1 MNIRQLSGRQLQYR
15 WGPMKPQAGKRWLPI
30 ALLLVPVAVFG
41 GLFAFGRS
49 QKPKPRMPL
58 IDAAR
63 ASDFENVESN
73 VLAGSPVNTLST
85 SGHTALYAA
94 CSNADEKTVDY
105 LLAHGASPNAEQ
117 TGKDTPINVGAMTGN
132 LHIVQALID
141 KGADLHA
148 VSRDGQTPLHAAAT
162 GGNTQIIS
170 LLVNKGL
177 DPNARRKVDH
187 ATPICDAASAGKW
200 DAIDYL
206 RTHGG
211 DLNITGYN
219 GRTPLSLTILRRHRD
234 ISRQLIDV
242 GADVNIR
249 DADNVGPIQY
259 SMVVG
264 DFDLTRKLI
273 PMTKKI
279 GSYDKAGRNELY
291 CAVAFAAP
299 TDVIQL
305 LIKAGCP
312 VEQKN
317 AGPSPMS
324 IAVGNDDKEL
334 IAILKAAQANE
345 NKR

>member
-1 MNIRQLSGRQLQYR
+1 MGL
-15 WGPMKPQAGKRWLPI
+15 MKPQAGKRWLPI
-30 ALLLVPVAVFG
+30 ALLLVPVAIFG

-63 ASDFENVESN
+63 ASDFESVEGNVI
-73 VLAGSPVNTLST
+73 AGSPVNTLSM

-94 CSNADEKTVDY
+94 CANADEKTVDY

-117 TGKDTPINVGAMTGN
+117 TGKDTPINVGAMAGN

-148 VSRDGQTPLHAAAT
+148 FSRDGQTPLHAAAT
-162 GGNTQIIS
+162 GGNTEIVS
-170 LLVNKGL
+170 LLLNKGL
-177 DPNARRKVDH
+177 DPNARRKVDQ
-187 ATPICDAASAGKW
+187 ATPICDAASSGKW
-200 DAIDYL
+200 DALDYL

-211 DLNITGYN
+211 DLNISGYH

-234 ISRQLIDV
+234 ISRKLIKV

-249 DADNVGPIQY
+249 DVDNSSPLEY
-259 SMVVG
+259 AMVVG
-264 DFDLTRKLI
+264 DFDLARKLI
-273 PMTKKI
+273 PMTKSI
-279 GSYDKAGRNELY
+279 GTYDRAGRNELY

-299 TDVIQL
+299 TDI
-305 LIKAGCP
+305 IKSLVDAGCP

-317 AGPSPMS
+317 PGPSPMS
-324 IAVGNDDKEL
+324 IAVDNGDKEL
-334 IAILKAAQANE
+334 IAVLKAAQANE
-345 NKR
+345 KRESK